1 MVRGTIFSKNRPKTR
16 RFSVIGGGDGKEETY
31 RSRTR
36 GTSASSRVGSVLGL
50 QNTFQ
55 TTEQTTTLCGLL
67 GKQRGV
73 LFFGKDD
80 TASMRPPQ
88 ER

>member
-1 MVRGTIFSKNRPKTR
+1 MVRGTIFSKNSPKTR
-16 RFSVIGGGDGKEETY
+16 RFSVIGGGDEKK
-31 RSRTR
+31 RDQSR
-36 GTSASSRVGSVLGL
+36 GDKTSTCSRVGALPRL
-50 QNTFQ
+50 WYTFRKTEY
-55 TTEQTTTLCGLL
+55 TTILCGLL